1 MSVWLEQRTE
11 DLRVIYWPSSD
22 PKILVS
28 IRELHYIS
36 VTLAAYNSTDL
47 YDLQTEVAFA
57 FTYLHFARKLHF
69 VTLL

>member
-1 MSVWLEQRTE
+1 MWLEQCAE
-11 DLRVIYWPSSD
+11 DLRVVYWPSSD

-36 VTLAAYNSTDL
+36 VTLAAYNSTAL

-69 VTLL
+69 LNLL